1 MQQILIVIN
10 KLKIRLLMKK
20 DLRWYGRANFV
31 GKLFDSVH
39 LIPLQGTFQRFSSD

>member
-1 MQQILIVIN
+1 
-10 KLKIRLLMKK
+10 MKK